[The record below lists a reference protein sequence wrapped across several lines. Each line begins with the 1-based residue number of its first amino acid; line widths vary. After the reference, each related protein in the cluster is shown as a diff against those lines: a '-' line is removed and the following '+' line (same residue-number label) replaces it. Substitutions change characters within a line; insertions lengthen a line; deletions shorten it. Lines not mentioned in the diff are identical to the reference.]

1 MAKFIELNHYDI
13 IKNKRAGVRIIN
25 VDQIREL
32 TGPYTS
38 GNISVVRVHL
48 WDKDFID
55 VTDTLTHVKDKIET
69 CK

>member
-1 MAKFIELNHYDI
+1 MAKFIELDHYDI
-13 IKNKRAGVRIIN
+13 MANRPGGKRTIN

-38 GNISVVRVHL
+38 GNISVIRVHL

-55 VTDTLTHVKDKIET
+55 VRETLHVVKDKIET
-69 CK
+69 CR